1 MIDIFVKFQGEIF
14 PTASTAFLIF
24 AFKREIKSH
33 TLFETH
39 TKGLIYNIASKDIGI
54 EIDENQHHNVK
65 LSFWPF
71 IQILFEKVAAVETE
85 SKINTYN
92 FWRKN

>member
-54 EIDENQHHNVK
+54 EIDVK

-71 IQILFEKVAAVETE
+71 IQILFEKVAAVE
-85 SKINTYN
+85 
-92 FWRKN
+92 